1 MTAAPLIPDLQ
12 LTIQTKRF
20 GPLLVAPEAVLETPE
35 GLPGFEELRQFV
47 LLPVRRDLAW
57 LQSVEL
63 PALAFLMIRT
73 DRVDPAAWPGHPD
86 AWAIVTLE
94 PGTGAAT
101 ANLLAPVLIN
111 RAAGTA
117 HQRIAADT
125 RWTTAHPVELDPP
138 EA

>member
-1 MTAAPLIPDLQ
+1 MTAAPLIPDLR
-12 LTIQTKRF
+12 LTINTTRF

-47 LLPVRRDLAW
+47 FLAVRDDLAW

-73 DRVDPAAWPGHPD
+73 ERVDAAAWPHHPD

-94 PGTGAAT
+94 PETGDAT
-101 ANLLAPVLIN
+101 ANLLAPVLLD

-117 HQRIAADT
+117 HQRITTDP
-125 RWTTAHPVELDPP
+125 RWTTAHPVQLDPS
-138 EA
+138 

>member
-12 LTIQTKRF
+12 RTVHTQRF
-20 GPLLVAPEAVLETPE
+20 GPLLVDPEALLETPD

-47 LLPVRRDLAW
+47 LLPVRDDLAW
-57 LQSVEL
+57 FQSAEL

-73 DRVDPAAWPGHPD
+73 GRVDAEAWPHHPD

-94 PGTGAAT
+94 PGTGHAT
-101 ANLLAPVLIN
+101 ANLLAPVLID

-117 HQRIAADT
+117 HQRITTDP
-125 RWTTAHPVELDPP
+125 RWTTAHPVTLDPG
-138 EA
+138 